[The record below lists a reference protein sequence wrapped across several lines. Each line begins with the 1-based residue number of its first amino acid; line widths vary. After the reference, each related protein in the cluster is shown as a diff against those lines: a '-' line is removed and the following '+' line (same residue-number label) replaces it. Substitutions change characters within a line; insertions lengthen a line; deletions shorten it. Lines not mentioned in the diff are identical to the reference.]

1 MSMDQIRWLSV
12 LRVCGV
18 APDVAARWAPTF
30 AAECQ
35 PESFSAGAEE
45 LPEFLGQILH
55 ESERL
60 QHTVESLNYSTA
72 ERIRAVWPR
81 RFPTVADAAPYVR
94 NPVALGDRV
103 YGGRMGNRA
112 PGDGHRYRGRGLI
125 MCTGRDGYAALG
137 ALLGVDLVAAPELLE
152 QSAMAL
158 RGAVAWWEERIPD
171 SILRDAD
178 IVAETR
184 RVNGGTIGLA
194 DRQALTMA
202 ARRALGCG

>member
-1 MSMDQIRWLSV
+1 MDRTEWLAV
-12 LRVCGV
+12 LRACGV
-18 APDVAARWAPTF
+18 APDVAARWAPVF
-30 AAECQ
+30 AVEAA
-35 PESFSAGAEE
+35 PERFSAGAEE
-45 LPEFLGQILH
+45 LPEFLGQVLH
-55 ESERL
+55 ESGKL
-60 QHTVESLNYSTA
+60 VATVESLTYSTA
-72 ERIRAVWPR
+72 ERIRAVWPS
-81 RFPTVADAAPYVR
+81 RFPTVADAAPFVR

-137 ALLGVDLVAAPELLE
+137 ALLGVDLVDAPELLE
-152 QSAMAL
+152 QPAMAL

-171 SILRDAD
+171 AILRDAD

-184 RVNGGTIGLA
+184 LVNGGTIGLA

-202 ARRALGCG
+202 ARRALGRG

>member
-12 LRVCGV
+12 LRACGV
-18 APDVAARWAPTF
+18 APDVAARWAPVF
-30 AAECQ
+30 VAECQ
-35 PESFSAGAEE
+35 PERFSAGAEE
-45 LPEFLGQILH
+45 LPEFMGQILH

-81 RFPTVADAAPYVR
+81 RFPTVADAAPFVR

-103 YGGRMGNRA
+103 YGGRMGNTK
-112 PGDGHRYRGRGLI
+112 PGDGYRTRGRGLI
-125 MCTGRDGYAALG
+125 MCTGVDGYRFLG
-137 ALLGVDLVAAPELLE
+137 GLLGVDLLADPDKLAEP
-152 QSAMAL
+152 AMAL
-158 RGAVAWWEERIPD
+158 RGAIRWWEAKVPD
-171 SILRDAD
+171 SALRDTD